1 VHTPLTSAALRR
13 AQAETDVHVIA
24 KHQHEGLVADLLLAA
39 PHGVSKPL
47 LSVLHDKRH
56 PFTDFQ
62 DLRSVVLL
70 ILGQLRE
77 IGRRDGLLKET
88 FKRVQVV
95 LLHHNQDPLDA
106 GLTNDGQSAEN
117 RIVSRQP
124 PLISSFCEVAL
135 VRKKHGEC

>member
-1 VHTPLTSAALRR
+1 
-13 AQAETDVHVIA
+13 
-24 KHQHEGLVADLLLAA
+24 
-39 PHGVSKPL
+39 
-47 LSVLHDKRH
+47 
-56 PFTDFQ
+56 
-62 DLRSVVLL
+62 
-70 ILGQLRE
+70 
-77 IGRRDGLLKET
+77 
-88 FKRVQVV
+88 